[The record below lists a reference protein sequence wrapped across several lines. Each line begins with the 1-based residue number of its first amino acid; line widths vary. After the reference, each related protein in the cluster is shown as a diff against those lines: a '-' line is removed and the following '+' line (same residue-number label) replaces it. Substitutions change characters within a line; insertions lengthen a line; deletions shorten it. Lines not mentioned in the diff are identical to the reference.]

1 MQYILQ
7 FPGKILFGEN
17 TIDKLGENAVEYGNK
32 CLIVTGQKSTR
43 LSGALQRTVES
54 LKEKGMES
62 LCFSKVSGEPDCGI
76 VDELRVLAEKE
87 KVDFLIALGG
97 GSALDTAK
105 AAAGLIGQ
113 DLPTVEY
120 LNKAPFEY
128 KGIPFM
134 AIPTTSG
141 TGSEITL
148 NSVLYN
154 PVTGNKQSIAHP
166 CFQARLSIVDPTLT
180 YSMSPELTAITGM
193 DALTHAVESY
203 TSQKAN
209 EVTQTLAVKAIK
221 LITANLVET
230 VKNNN
235 NIEGRKMMAWG
246 SMIAGMAFAQTGV
259 GVAHSISHPLGALF
273 QIPHGLACA
282 ILLPVVI
289 DYNGQVCMEKYQE
302 IVDVLGYK
310 GEFSSYLRKMIKQ
323 LPLPQTLTEAGYK
336 EGQEEKL
343 VTATF
348 DTRSIK
354 NNPRMVEG
362 KDVRAILE
370 KCI

>member
-1 MQYILQ
+1 
-7 FPGKILFGEN
+7 
-17 TIDKLGENAVEYGNK
+17 
-32 CLIVTGQKSTR
+32 
-43 LSGALQRTVES
+43 
-54 LKEKGMES
+54 
-62 LCFSKVSGEPDCGI
+62 
-76 VDELRVLAEKE
+76 
-87 KVDFLIALGG
+87 
-97 GSALDTAK
+97 
-105 AAAGLIGQ
+105 
-113 DLPTVEY
+113 
-120 LNKAPFEY
+120 
-128 KGIPFM
+128 
-134 AIPTTSG
+134 
-141 TGSEITL
+141 
-148 NSVLYN
+148 
-154 PVTGNKQSIAHP
+154 
-166 CFQARLSIVDPTLT
+166 
-180 YSMSPELTAITGM
+180 
-193 DALTHAVESY
+193 
-203 TSQKAN
+203 
-209 EVTQTLAVKAIK
+209 VKAIK